1 MTFQIS
7 DEIETEIRVLVAE
20 NGGRKGGL
28 SVFGEDALTAHLRKL
43 TKMKIADELKL
54 DVSQLVMPVE

>member
-7 DEIETEIRVLVAE
+7 DDIEREVRTLVAE

-43 TKMKIADELKL
+43 TKKKIADELHL
-54 DVSQLVMPVE
+54 DESQVV

>member
-7 DEIETEIRVLVAE
+7 DDIEKEIRVLVAE

-28 SVFGEDALTAHLRKL
+28 SDFAEVALSVHLRKL
-43 TKMKIADELKL
+43 TKRQIAG
-54 DVSQLVMPVE
+54 VV